1 MRWDHLRQKNWNHT
15 IYISFLRSLFLMLM
29 IPLVMLFAAYI
40 GLNAKLR
47 EQTCE
52 RILETL
58 KNGTQKM
65 EMTFDSLDQIGYYL
79 NENSDIIQY
88 FSADEESIMGHT
100 TDVLRAQKVLSSIH
114 ISNLDILNI
123 QIYSGQSDTL
133 IDYFTNALYLERYY
147 DNCFRLKDMD
157 FALFRERLLEE
168 EINYLPGIMTVQKF
182 MYDVLVYNCRP
193 GDIGRQSGN
202 RILFYISQDRLLQ
215 LVSSVEY
222 GKDGFLGLMG
232 EDGSYLLYDNRKEYD
247 LDGIDWSALTGE
259 SGYREMKFGG
269 RRMLLAWYR
278 SDTRNWLCVEAIP
291 VSDVLAVT
299 KGFRILMLCLLC
311 FGIIVGAALVILTAG
326 RLSAPIIEI
335 GRALGKNDGKIPMED
350 FVVEVRNLVAYNAE
364 LDEKMQL
371 QTSVLKTGAFYRLLT
386 GELLDEKSVEEVLD
400 KIGIPRQA
408 SHYVILLVSCN
419 DIGVETRLD
428 EISAQKVFLEKII
441 REQRYEEIVEI
452 YHIDFERMVILLASR
467 HLSVREIRDR
477 AERLVCEVMELI
489 EKSVFFSVSVGGD
502 IIDNISKLPK
512 AFVHTQKALNIPQNV
527 FGSRKIQ
534 WYERVRQYQAMERY
548 ELNSREDSVSLQNL
562 VLMDKAKKYIHENF
576 SDPQLSL
583 SMVGEELCITEVYLS
598 KLFKKVTGENFSK
611 YVENC
616 RMEKAKEWMDQGR
629 KVKEVAELTGY
640 NSPQVFRRA
649 WKRYYDHAPSENRSG
664 KDENV

>member
-1 MRWDHLRQKNWNHT
+1 M
-15 IYISFLRSLFLMLM
+15 
-29 IPLVMLFAAYI
+29 
-40 GLNAKLR
+40 R
-47 EQTCE
+47 EQNEIRKSLGRKCRRQLRYAQLYLLALIPFLFVLIFSYVPMGGILLAFKDYSITKGIWKSQWAGMKYFE
-52 RILETL
+52 QLFRIPIFPAIL
-58 KNGTQKM
+58 KNK
-65 EMTFDSLDQIGYYL
+65 
-79 NENSDIIQY
+79 
-88 FSADEESIMGHT
+88 
-100 TDVLRAQKVLSSIH
+100 
-114 ISNLDILNI
+114 
-123 QIYSGQSDTL
+123 
-133 IDYFTNALYLERYY
+133 
-147 DNCFRLKDMD
+147 
-157 FALFRERLLEE
+157 
-168 EINYLPGIMTVQKF
+168 
-182 MYDVLVYNCRP
+182 
-193 GDIGRQSGN
+193 
-202 RILFYISQDRLLQ
+202 
-215 LVSSVEY
+215 
-222 GKDGFLGLMG
+222 
-232 EDGSYLLYDNRKEYD
+232 YD

-350 FVVEVRNLVAYNAE
+350 FVEEVRNLVAYNAE

-428 EISAQKVFLEKII
+428 EISAQ
-441 REQRYEEIVEI
+441 
-452 YHIDFERMVILLASR
+452 
-467 HLSVREIRDR
+467 
-477 AERLVCEVMELI
+477 
-489 EKSVFFSVSVGGD
+489 
-502 IIDNISKLPK
+502 
-512 AFVHTQKALNIPQNV
+512 NV

-534 WYERVRQYQAMERY
+534 WYEQVRQYQAMERY